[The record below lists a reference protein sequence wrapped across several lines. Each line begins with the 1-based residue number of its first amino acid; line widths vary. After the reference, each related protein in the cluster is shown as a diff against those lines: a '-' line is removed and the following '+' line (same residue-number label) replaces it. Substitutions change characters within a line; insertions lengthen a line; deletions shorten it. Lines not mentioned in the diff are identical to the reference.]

1 MECIGCGNCQQGEAT
16 YYCVMRNGFV
26 ILEQSTP
33 REKVRTSNWKKGDPQ
48 YEEHRRSRR
57 DLEKIG

>member
-1 MECIGCGNCQQGEAT
+1 MECIGCGNCQQGKAT

-26 ILEQSTP
+26 IVEQSTP
-33 REKVRTSNWKKGDPQ
+33 REKVKTSNWKKGDPK